1 MAHNF
6 ETQRRETYATFKEA
20 GKAVKLPK
28 EGIVEYLF
36 FIEELDA
43 SWAKLEADFRA
54 AGYTTRRDKD
64 GITLIASYGPIP
76 ITPEAIWE
84 HERNATGIAL
94 KHDFYPDGW
103 MLAE

>member
-20 GKAVKLPK
+20 GRAVKLPK
-28 EGIVEYLF
+28 EAVIEYLF

-43 SWAKLEADFRA
+43 SWARLEAALRG
-54 AGYTTRRDKD
+54 AGFKTRRDGD
-64 GITLIASYGPIP
+64 GITLIAAYGPIP
-76 ITPEAIWE
+76 VTPEAIWD
-84 HERNATGIAL
+84 HEREATSIAL

>member
-28 EGIVEYLF
+28 EAVVEYLF

-43 SWAKLEADFRA
+43 NWAKLEAALRAEGFRP
-54 AGYTTRRDKD
+54 RRDKD
-64 GITLIASYGPIP
+64 GITLIAAYGPIP
-76 ITPEAIWE
+76 VTPEAIWY
-84 HERNATGIAL
+84 HEREATSIAL

-103 MLAE
+103 VLAE